1 MIILKEQN
9 TSQSFKI
16 IPRYYTGVNLRL
28 VDESSGQVYQYN
40 VSPERVSY
48 YHQITFISDTT
59 EGNFYALTLFD
70 DDGNVV
76 YKDKVFCTNQE
87 ITEYTINKDE
97 YVQKSSD
104 NEFIIYE

>member
-16 IPRYYTGVNLRL
+16 IPRYYSGVNLRL
-28 VDESSGQVYQYN
+28 VNESSGQVLQYN
-40 VSPERVSY
+40 VSPEQISY

-70 DDGNVV
+70 GDGNVV

-87 ITEYTINKDE
+87 ITDYSINKDE
-97 YVQKSSD
+97 YVEKSSD

>member
-9 TSQSFKI
+9 TSQSFKF

-28 VDESSGQVYQYN
+28 VNESSGEVTSYN
-40 VSPERVSY
+40 VSPERIGY
-48 YHQITFISDTT
+48 FHQITSILNTK
-59 EGNFYALTLFD
+59 EGNFYSLTVFD
-70 DDGNVV
+70 ENSNVV
-76 YKDKVFCTNQE
+76 YRDKVFCTNQE

-104 NEFIIYE
+104 NEFIII

>member
-9 TSQSFKI
+9 TSQTFKF

-28 VDESSGQVYQYN
+28 VNESSGQVYSYN
-40 VSPERVSY
+40 VSPERIGY
-48 YHQITFISDTT
+48 YHQITHIVDTK
-59 EGNFYALTLFD
+59 EGNFYSLTIFD
-70 DDGNVV
+70 DNSNVV